1 MAEKLVKDITSMDE
15 DFAKWY
21 TDIVLKAELVD
32 YSSVK
37 GCVVFRPYSYAIWEN
52 IQKDLD
58 ARFKATG
65 HENVYMPMFISES
78 LLQKEKDHVEGFA
91 PEVAGKTMRQTDFRN
106 AFLRTLFTYY
116 TFAQRSAETLQP
128 MVQRCAL
135 GKDDASFP
143 AFERVPV
150 AGRTY
155 GARDRGRGNSGN
167 GKNA

>member
-58 ARFKATG
+58 QRFKETG
-65 HENVYMPMFISES
+65 HENVSMPLLIPES
-78 LLQKEKDHVEGFA
+78 LLTRSTRMGTTGWNICRGFA
-91 PEVAGKTMRQTDFRN
+91 W
-106 AFLRTLFTYY
+106 
-116 TFAQRSAETLQP
+116 RS
-128 MVQRCAL
+128 
-135 GKDDASFP
+135 
-143 AFERVPV
+143 
-150 AGRTY
+150 
-155 GARDRGRGNSGN
+155 
-167 GKNA
+167 